1 MKITRAALTTAL
13 VCLFIGGGSVFAQ
26 QERYIFEVTAKN
38 NSSRVSTVMRVFAQ
52 NSEEARAQVELNG
65 WQVGLIKQ
73 LTFKKGD
80 AYMIQVGEEPVRYLP
95 IEEAEKSGLSDEEL
109 ILSILGPPPADEP
122 LPLPAE
128 EEADD
133 KLLYVMTVY
142 FPFGDIEPQITAAER
157 EKFAAFDN
165 ASYYFLFGHT
175 DNVRTAPLN
184 KSYTDNFDL
193 SFKRAEAVKR
203 ILTEYGLTPEKMST
217 VGFGATQ
224 PAADNRRSKSGTLE
238 NRRVEIFLKK
248 RM

>member
-1 MKITRAALTTAL
+1 
-13 VCLFIGGGSVFAQ
+13 
-26 QERYIFEVTAKN
+26 
-38 NSSRVSTVMRVFAQ
+38 MRVFAQ
-52 NSEEARAQVELNG
+52 NPEEARAQVELNG

-73 LTFKKGD
+73 LTFKKGG
-80 AYMIQVGEEPVRYLP
+80 AYVVQIGDEPVRYLP
-95 IEEAEKSGLSDEEL
+95 VEEAEMSGLSDEEL
-109 ILSILGPPPADEP
+109 ILSILGPSPADEP

-133 KLLYVMTVY
+133 KLIYVMTVY
-142 FPFGDIEPQITAAER
+142 FPFGEIEPRITAE
-157 EKFAAFDN
+157 ESQKFAAFDG

-175 DNVRTAPLN
+175 DNVKISPLN

-193 SFKRAEAVKR
+193 SFKRAEAVKK
-203 ILTEYGLTPEKMST
+203 ILTERGLPPEKIST